1 MDFSARR
8 SKNNQSPLL
17 LDEVYQVG
25 PIEPPERAEI
35 ERRGVEERR
44 LGRDA
49 DVTLLDGFFRLLV
62 DQ

>member
-25 PIEPPERAEI
+25 PIESPERAEI
-35 ERRGVEERR
+35 ERRGVEDRR
-44 LGRDA
+44 PGRDA
-49 DVTLLDGFFRLLV
+49 DAALLDGFLRLLV